1 MFDKKL
7 EYFVALLYAWGSS
20 IASRVCLWSLSAS
33 TGDSCSSDFRILAF
47 RSDLRL
53 VGTVIEFSRTYQQTV
68 GLIPMQQEQQQQDAL
83 PLQKKS
89 VMHLGRSPAPDRI
102 RPGLQ
107 TRILTQN
114 CIRTRIRTRISIPT
128 QNSLLGS
135 WPGARFTKYLTT
147 ILRDLTIMPKLRST
161 YDRRLIHKTSYEGRQ
176 AFFQVQFA

>member
-47 RSDLRL
+47 RSDF
-53 VGTVIEFSRTYQQTV
+53 TFSWNRYRVQPYKSTDCRPNPHATRTTTTRRFAV
-68 GLIPMQQEQQQQDAL
+68 AEKKRHASGSESGSGSDPTRPADADSDPEL
-83 PLQKKS
+83 HTDSDSISDLN
-89 VMHLGRSPAPDRI
+89 PD
-102 RPGLQ
+102 
-107 TRILTQN
+107 
-114 CIRTRIRTRISIPT
+114 SE
-128 QNSLLGS
+128 LGS
-135 WPGARFTKYLTT
+135 WPGAWFTKYLTT

-176 AFFQVQFA
+176 AFVQVQFA